1 MDPLPL
7 ILLGAAIAG
16 FVQGLSGFAFGL
28 VAMVFWVWAVP
39 PETAGPLVVA
49 CSLLGQS
56 LSIRAAWRGFE
67 PKRALPF
74 IAGGLL
80 GVPIGA
86 WLLPHIAPDTFK
98 RALGLF
104 LVVWCPTMLLAK
116 NLPHIAWGGRPA
128 DAAAGWLG
136 GVMGGL
142 GGFSGPAPTL
152 WCSLRGWDKHT
163 QRAMF
168 QSFHL
173 CMHSLTLTLYATG
186 GLITGET
193 LHMFALAAP
202 AMILPTILGA
212 LLYGRISDHGFRR
225 LVLTLLLISGA
236 FLLASTWH

>member
-1 MDPLPL
+1 
-7 ILLGAAIAG
+7 
-16 FVQGLSGFAFGL
+16 
-28 VAMVFWVWAVP
+28 
-39 PETAGPLVVA
+39 
-49 CSLLGQS
+49 
-56 LSIRAAWRGFE
+56 
-67 PKRALPF
+67 
-74 IAGGLL
+74 
-80 GVPIGA
+80 
-86 WLLPHIAPDTFK
+86 
-98 RALGLF
+98 
-104 LVVWCPTMLLAK
+104 MLLAK